1 MNTIAPGVI
10 DNGFHA
16 AHTSAENMD
25 RTRLPAAQ
33 TMHQSYLHIVLR
45 RQLRARL
52 GLRYEACTSAKTPTY
67 AFDRMRACR
76 TSSTH
81 RSVIVLYI
89 YIYYIN
95 IYGPRAGCVARHGGA
110 HTARPVW
117 DEPGGAPARAFQTMH
132 HSYLPTVLRCACAR
146 LLESM
151 HD

>member
-89 YIYYIN
+89 YIYILYQYIWASCWVRRQAW
-95 IYGPRAGCVARHGGA
+95 GRAYRKAGLGR
-110 HTARPVW
+110 TR
-117 DEPGGAPARAFQTMH
+117 
-132 HSYLPTVLRCACAR
+132 RCACAR
-146 LLESM
+146 VSNHASLIFTYSFEMRLRALVRI
-151 HD
+151 HA